1 MKAPLRERTLLNV
14 LRTNRRA
21 APDKVVLRDPAGSVT
36 NEELW
41 QRARRF
47 AGGLAGHGVGPG
59 SHVLLMLDNHIDNV
73 VAFIGLS
80 FVGAVSVPT
89 NTAFKG
95 SILGHV
101 IRDAGTTVA
110 IVERRFATHAD
121 DAADGALDVVI
132 GHGPGEDDAGIVDF
146 DAVAAGAPID
156 PVDAN
161 AWDVLTIGYT
171 SGTTGLS
178 KGAFVTNAHAYTV
191 AYLPEIQ
198 GPHGPDDVSM
208 IVCPMFHATG
218 TFGGWFGAFIVG
230 ASAYIASSFSPST
243 FWKEANEAGATSV
256 VLVGTMAEFL
266 MRQPPRHDD
275 RATTIKRVYMVP
287 LTPRAAEMIDRFDVT
302 IRTSFGSTESGC
314 FISHERD
321 DEVLSGSLGRVRP
334 GYEARVV
341 DDHDL
346 DVATG
351 DVGEA
356 IVRSTDPWLIA
367 FGYIGNDSA
376 TAAAWRNGWFHTGDA
391 VRSGEDGMFYFV
403 DRMKDAI
410 RRRGENISSIEVE
423 REVLAHPD
431 VVECAAFGVA
441 SDDLEEEVK
450 IAVVRAPGTTATERD
465 LIEFLVDRMPY
476 YSVPRYI
483 SFVDEL
489 PKTPT
494 AKVRKAV
501 LRDAGIDG
509 AWDRVAAGIIVRR

>member
-1 MKAPLRERTLLNV
+1 MKAQLRERTLLNV
-14 LRTNRRA
+14 LRTNRHA
-21 APDKVVLRDPAGSVT
+21 APKKVVLRDSVTEVT

-47 AGGLAGHGVGPG
+47 AGGLAERGVGPG

-95 SILGHV
+95 NILGHV
-101 IRDAGTTVA
+101 IRDAGTSVA
-110 IVERRFATHAD
+110 IVERRFVRHVRE
-121 DAADGALDVVI
+121 AADGALEVI
-132 GHGPGEDDAGIVDF
+132 IERGPGDNTEGAVDF
-146 DAVAAGAPID
+146 QAVAAGSPVD

-178 KGAFVTNAHAYTV
+178 KGAFVTHAHAYNV
-191 AYLPEIQ
+191 SYLPEIQ

-230 ASAYIASSFSPST
+230 AGAYIASSFSPST
-243 FWKEANEAGATSV
+243 FWKEANAAEATSV

-266 MRQPPRHDD
+266 MRQPPQPGD
-275 RATTIKRVYMVP
+275 RDTTIRRVYMVP
-287 LTPRAAEMIDRFDVT
+287 LTPRAAEMMERFDVT

-314 FISHERD
+314 FISHDRD
-321 DEVLSGSLGRVRP
+321 EDVLSGSLGRVRP

-341 DDHDL
+341 DDHDME
-346 DVATG
+346 VQTG

-356 IVRSTDPWLIA
+356 VVRSADPWLIS
-367 FGYIGNDSA
+367 FGYIGNDRA
-376 TAAAWRNGWFHTGDA
+376 TAEAWRNGWFHTGDA
-391 VRSGEDGMFYFV
+391 VRKDEHGMFYFV
-403 DRMKDAI
+403 DRKKDAI

-423 REVLAHPD
+423 REVMAHPD

-450 IAVVRAPGTTATERD
+450 VAVVRSARSTTTEAD
-465 LIEFLVDRMPY
+465 LIEFLMDRMPY
-476 YSVPRYI
+476 YSVPRYV
-483 SFVDEL
+483 SFVEDL

-494 AKVRKAV
+494 AKVRKTV

-509 AWDRVAAGIIVRR
+509 AWDRVSAGIVVRR